1 MYFDIFKSYKKVN
14 VLWFMVV
21 ISQWLYISKIWK
33 LIPLVDILNEFGVN
47 NAVNNDMSWKLVKA
61 IVKDA
66 IN

>member
-1 MYFDIFKSYKKVN
+1 
-14 VLWFMVV
+14 
-21 ISQWLYISKIWK
+21 

-47 NAVNNDMSWKLVKA
+47 NVVNNDMTSKLVKA